1 VTVPSSEE
9 KPAKPGNQPAEPSAR
24 RRILVV
30 DDNEDA
36 ASTLAML
43 LQLTGNEVHTACDGL
58 EAVKAVAELH
68 PDIVLMDIGM
78 PKLNGYDAARRIR
91 GQASGKDTFLI
102 AVSGWGQE
110 EDKLRC
116 ANAGFNAHMTKP
128 VDVSALTKLLSEN
141 AQQR

>member
-1 VTVPSSEE
+1 MPNSEN
-9 KPAKPGNQPAEPSAR
+9 KPVQRGSEPTEPSVR

-58 EAVKAVAELH
+58 EAVKAVADLQ
-68 PDIVLMDIGM
+68 PDVVLMDIGM

-91 GQASGKDTFLI
+91 GHASGKDTFLI
-102 AVSGWGQE
+102 ALSGWGQE
-110 EDKLRC
+110 EDKVRS
-116 ANAGFNAHMTKP
+116 ANAGFNAHITKP
-128 VDVSALTKLLSEN
+128 VDVSALNKLL
-141 AQQR
+141 ADHAVRP

>member
-1 VTVPSSEE
+1 MPNSENKPVQRGSEPTGPSV
-9 KPAKPGNQPAEPSAR
+9 R

-58 EAVKAVAELH
+58 EAVKAVADLQ
-68 PDIVLMDIGM
+68 PDVVLMDIGM

-91 GQASGKDTFLI
+91 GHASGKDTFLI
-102 AVSGWGQE
+102 ALSGWGQE
-110 EDKLRC
+110 EDKVRS
-116 ANAGFNAHMTKP
+116 ANAGFNAHITKP
-128 VDVSALTKLLSEN
+128 VDVSTLNKLL
-141 AQQR
+141 ADHAVRP

>member
-1 VTVPSSEE
+1 VPSSEE

-91 GQASGKDTFLI
+91 GHVSGKDTFLI

-128 VDVSALTKLLSEN
+128 VDVSALTKLLSDN
-141 AQQR
+141 AQRR

>member
-1 VTVPSSEE
+1 MPNSENGPVQHGSE
-9 KPAKPGNQPAEPSAR
+9 PTEPSIR

-58 EAVKAVAELH
+58 EAVKAVADLQ
-68 PDIVLMDIGM
+68 PDVVLMDIGM

-91 GQASGKDTFLI
+91 GHASGKDTFLI
-102 AVSGWGQE
+102 ALSGWGQE
-110 EDKLRC
+110 EDKVRS
-116 ANAGFNAHMTKP
+116 ANAGFNAHITKP
-128 VDVSALTKLLSEN
+128 VDVSALNKLL
-141 AQQR
+141 ADHAVRP